1 MMPMGSYSLLPGRSW
16 KLAIMKQWFE
26 LSVERPA
33 SQFSWLWW
41 QRLVEYKLVLA
52 LSLINRLA
60 SEIIVGIHWHPL
72 G

>member
-1 MMPMGSYSLLPGRSW
+1 
-16 KLAIMKQWFE
+16 MKQWFE

-33 SQFSWLWW
+33 SQFSWQWW

-60 SEIIVGIHWHPL
+60 SEIIVDIRWGSA